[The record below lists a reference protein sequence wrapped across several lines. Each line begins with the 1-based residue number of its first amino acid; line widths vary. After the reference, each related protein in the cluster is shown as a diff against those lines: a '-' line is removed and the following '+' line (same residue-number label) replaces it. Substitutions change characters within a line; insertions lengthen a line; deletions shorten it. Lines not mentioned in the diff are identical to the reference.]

1 MAEPV
6 ITKAPDFNL
15 LDFRKKIS
23 AVALNQ
29 YYIVNIPQI
38 GDIATMTALSRT
50 TEMPAFTK
58 NVLEVPFRGIPM
70 KIEGSPTYSEWTVS
84 FLADQAHSAR
94 HAFLKWMELAYNVLT
109 LSNFGHNEYKVD
121 GVSVSQLAYNK
132 QVTSTC
138 IFYGIW
144 PSSVGAISL
153 DQQGGGVEMF
163 DVTFS
168 YDFWV
173 MNSIEGDVNDSNV
186 TIDVSDTGIMKGVTV
201 AGTAGVKFNL
211 NS

>member
-1 MAEPV
+1 MAE
-6 ITKAPDFNL
+6 APDFNL
-15 LDFRKKIS
+15 LDFRRKIS

-173 MNSIEGDVNDSNV
+173 MNSIDGDVNDSNV

-211 NS
+211 KP

>member
-1 MAEPV
+1 MPQ
-6 ITKAPDFNL
+6 APAFNL
-15 LDFRKKIS
+15 LDFRKTIS

-29 YYIVNIPQI
+29 YYIVKIPQL
-38 GDIATMTALSRT
+38 GDQLAVTALSRT
-50 TEMPAFTK
+50 TDIPAFTK

-70 KIEGSPTYSEWTVS
+70 KIEGSPTYSEWPVS
-84 FLADQAHSAR
+84 ILADQAHSAR

-173 MNSIEGDVNDSNV
+173 MNSIDGDVNDSNV

-211 NS
+211 KP

>member
-1 MAEPV
+1 MAE
-6 ITKAPDFNL
+6 APDFNL
-15 LDFRKKIS
+15 LDFRRKIS

-84 FLADQAHSAR
+84 ILADQAHSAR

-144 PSSVGAISL
+144 PSGVGAISL
-153 DQQGGGVEMF
+153 DQAGGAVEMF
-163 DVTFS
+163 DVTFA

-173 MNSIEGDVNDSNV
+173 MNSIDGDVNDSNV

-211 NS
+211 KP